1 VRSRWEDYR
10 WDLLGV
16 IPDVGG
22 DVRTIAQDERTL
34 QRVFPG
40 VELVLFR
47 DEAEGYYLN
56 ATSEVPSVFVS
67 LRRDEASGDPLPFRA
82 TLSYN
87 EAARWMDS
95 AERVERAP
103 AWPELA
109 AWLVRTRRST
119 TSPSPRSATSA
130 LLRGQG
136 RQAAQG
142 RGMSED
148 DFLSRWSRRKHAAK
162 SGVKEEVPKVAPAPA
177 AESAPP
183 PVTTVQ
189 EPDLPCPGRV
199 AHAGIRLHPFMRPAS
214 IRACGNRP
222 CARWSATRAST

>member
-1 VRSRWEDYR
+1 MELYSEGMIDRPTQHIAIILQRETVQSRWEDYR

-95 AERVERAP
+95 AERVERVP

-109 AWLVRTRRST
+109 AWLGAYTAEHYKPEPKKRQR
-119 TSPSPRSATSA
+119 PRSFEGKEGK
-130 LLRGQG
+130 LR
-136 RQAAQG
+136 
-142 RGMSED
+142 
-148 DFLSRWSRRKHAAK
+148 
-162 SGVKEEVPKVAPAPA
+162 KEGA
-177 AESAPP
+177 
-183 PVTTVQ
+183 
-189 EPDLPCPGRV
+189 
-199 AHAGIRLHPFMRPAS
+199 
-214 IRACGNRP
+214 
-222 CARWSATRAST
+222 